1 MADETLTEIGASHEV
16 VSCLFGVFA
25 VHFPGFGVELGE
37 HVTMEAVKV
46 FHEAESRRAVWH
58 VLELFLIYSLRSDIV
73 VVDFI
78 SCIQKRGGAQEK
90 MLSDIRCIQF
100 DGINEAFPCS
110 VHTKNIPL
118 KKMTESSSHSGW
130 GHSTAA
136 SRGPWIPG
144 KTSWMVLG

>member
-1 MADETLTEIGASHEV
+1 MADETLTELGASHEV

-25 VHFPGFGVELGE
+25 VHFAGFGVKLGE
-37 HVTMEAVKV
+37 HVTVEAVKV
-46 FHEAESRRAVWH
+46 FHKAESRRAVRH
-58 VLELFLIYSLRSDIV
+58 VLELFLIYSLCSDIV

-78 SCIQKRGGAQEK
+78 SCVQKRGGVQERP
-90 MLSDIRCIQF
+90 LSEIRYIRA
-100 DGINEAFPCS
+100 DGINEGFPCS

-136 SRGPWIPG
+136 SRWLGIPG
-144 KTSWMVLG
+144 KTSWMLLG